1 MRYRRQSIKPN
12 PIVEAQKELN
22 DWYLE
27 HLASHT
33 YQDGEMYYFLN
44 PDSQCN
50 YEWKYQDKIQ
60 QLIIKYGIHSNE
72 LTKSIYDV
80 HTILLDGPVGITIE
94 SVEIDES
101 FEPSEETKES
111 EPEPFIEPTPRP
123 KSEPEISQYELQ
135 IQELQNYIKEHEI
148 KIQQYKDMITELEIY
163 YN

>member
-27 HLASHT
+27 HLAFHT
-33 YQDGEMYYFLN
+33 YQDGETHYFLN
-44 PDSQCN
+44 PDSKSN

-80 HTILLDGPVGITIE
+80 HDILLDGPVGITIE
-94 SVEIDES
+94 SVEIDER

-111 EPEPFIEPTPRP
+111 EPEPFIEPAPIP
-123 KSEPEISQYELQ
+123 KSEPEISQHVLR
-135 IQELQNYIKEHEI
+135 IQELWEHIKDCEI
-148 KIQQYKDMITELEIY
+148 KIREYKDEISTLEIY